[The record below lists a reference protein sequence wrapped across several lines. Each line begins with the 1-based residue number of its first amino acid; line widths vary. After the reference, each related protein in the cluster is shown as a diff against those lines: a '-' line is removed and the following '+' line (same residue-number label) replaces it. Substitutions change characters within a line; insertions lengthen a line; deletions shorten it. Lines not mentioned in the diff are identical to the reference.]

1 MEGENMAK
9 QTRTPVD
16 PQTNPDIT
24 WRGAFSL
31 EQREAM
37 LREAAYYHYV
47 KRGHAPGHDLD
58 DWLAAEAELERSTP
72 GQVASAEFP
81 SDIEIQQSSVHGA
94 GKDEE
99 LKRIIKQHPQK
110 AIPQIESVEP
120 EKAPFKE

>member
-1 MEGENMAK
+1 MAS
-9 QTRTPVD
+9 QTRTPVEPGND
-16 PQTNPDIT
+16 PDIT

-37 LREAAYYHYV
+37 IREAAFYHFM
-47 KRGHAPGHDLD
+47 KRGYAPGHDLD
-58 DWLAAEAELERSTP
+58 DWLAAESEIERISTDTAERPTEA
-72 GQVASAEFP
+72 GV
-81 SDIEIQQSSVHGA
+81 QQSGMHGA

-120 EKAPFKE
+120 EKAPFRE